1 MNTLLIGDL
10 ALDILDQQI
19 ERANLRLAW
28 RMRFSV
34 FPHGELTPTQHRQL
48 QAECLRVF
56 GPRWQQEIEK
66 DDCASD
72 AITLSSTAQ
81 AAR

>member
-1 MNTLLIGDL
+1 MDMLLIGDL
-10 ALDILDQQI
+10 ALDTLDQQI

-28 RMRFSV
+28 RMRFSG
-34 FPHGELTPTQHRQL
+34 FPHGQLTPAQHGQL
-48 QAECLRVF
+48 RAECLRVF
-56 GPRWQQEIEK
+56 GPRWQQEIGQ